1 MLKLRKYEDSPEV
14 AVTVTN
20 ETFIRLA
27 LLTIGLILLFL
38 AARKAEH
45 ALILVFVAFFLS
57 IALNAPVHW
66 LSRKLP
72 GKRKGNRA
80 LATTLSFLI
89 VILLLGGFIAIIV
102 PPLIHQ
108 TDRLV
113 NAAPHEV
120 KNLRSQDSAVGK
132 FIRQHNLEKQVN
144 TISTQLSDRLKNI
157 GGTAFSTAKHV
168 GESIFSVLTIL
179 VLTFMMLVEGPRW
192 IGFFKEILPDK
203 HHKVAERLG
212 RDMYKVVR
220 GYVNGQVILAA
231 IASVAIMPAVLLLHI
246 SFAAG
251 LMVVIFVC
259 GLIPLV
265 GHSIGAAIVSTVA
278 LFHSPE
284 AAIIILLYYI
294 LYIQIENYLIQPKLM
309 ANTTNMSPLLVFM
322 AVIIGLNFGG
332 ILGGLVA
339 IPVAGCLRIVALEF
353 LRTKQIID
361 TPEFNNITTPDT
373 K

>member
-1 MLKLRKYEDSPEV
+1 MLKLRKFEDSPQV

-27 LLTIGLILLFL
+27 LLTIGLILIVL

-45 ALILVFVAFFLS
+45 ALVLIFVAVFLA
-57 IALNAPVHW
+57 IALNAPVYW
-66 LSRKLP
+66 LSKKLP

-80 LATTLSFLI
+80 LATSLSFLI
-89 VILLLGGFIAIIV
+89 VIIALGAFIALIV

-108 TDRLV
+108 TDKLI
-113 NAAPHEV
+113 NSAPHSV
-120 KNLRSQDSAVGK
+120 KDLRSQNSAVGK
-132 FIRQHNLEKQVN
+132 FIRQHNLGKQIN
-144 TISTQLSDRLKNI
+144 TLSTQLSDRLQNI
-157 GGTAFSTAKHV
+157 GGTAFSTAKHI

-192 IGFFKEILPDK
+192 VGFFREVLPNR
-203 HHKVAERLG
+203 HHKLAERMG
-212 RDMYKVVR
+212 RDMYKVIR

-231 IASVAIMPAVLLLHI
+231 IASLAIMPAVLILHV
-246 SFAAG
+246 SFPAA
-251 LMVVIFVC
+251 LMVVIFIC

-265 GHSIGAAIVSTVA
+265 GHSIGASIVTTVA

-294 LYIQIENYLIQPKLM
+294 LYIQIENIAIQPKLM
-309 ANTTNMSPLLVFM
+309 ANTTNMSPLLVFS
-322 AVIIGLNFGG
+322 AVIVGISFSG
-332 ILGGLVA
+332 ILGGLLA
-339 IPVAGCLRIVALEF
+339 IPIAGCLRIAALEF
-353 LRTKQIID
+353 LRSRQIID
-361 TPEFNNITTPDT
+361 TPQFNKITTPDT